1 MSGFKF
7 TFRSIETLT
16 CPAGRKD
23 MLVFD
28 PAMKGFGI
36 RVSSGGGK
44 VFLAQVTVGGIKRRV
59 PIGAFGVLTIEQ
71 ARTEAAKVLRA
82 AAGGVDLVAEKRERA
97 RLAAAAKGAAAFTF
111 ERLVEGWAEAR
122 DGERRPSYLREARA
136 CLLRNL
142 PDWLNRPASG
152 ITTAEAIDQLDRLK
166 RDKSVVAANR
176 TLAYARAAYGWAVK
190 RQRLAANPLKGIEQP
205 GREVS
210 RERVLSAPE
219 LAAIWTACETL
230 TATPAA
236 FVRVLMLTLQRREE
250 VAGMT
255 WAELDDAQ
263 HPTTWI
269 LPRERAKNG
278 KAHVV
283 HLSDPARAI
292 IASLPRMQGN
302 PYVFAGR
309 GEKPIGAFSR
319 MKTEILAE
327 IEKAGGK
334 ALPDWRLH
342 DFRRSGVTHLANADV
357 APHVADRLLNH
368 ITGTIQGVAAVYQR
382 AQFLGERKAALDAW
396 ADLITTATKGPAPAP
411 SISHTGLT
419 AP

>member
-1 MSGFKF
+1 MAGFKF
-7 TFRSIETLT
+7 TFRSIEALT

-28 PAMKGFGI
+28 PAMKGFGL

-44 VFLAQVTVGGIKRRV
+44 VFLAQVTVGGVKRRV

-71 ARTEAAKVLRA
+71 ARAEAAKVLRA
-82 AAGGVDLVAEKRERA
+82 AAGGVDLVAEKREKA
-97 RLAAAAKGAAAFTF
+97 RMAAAAKGAAAFTF

-142 PDWLNRPASG
+142 PDWLNRPASS

-190 RQRLAANPLKGIEQP
+190 RQRLAVNPLKGIEQP

-219 LAAIWTACETL
+219 LAAIWKACEKKL
-230 TATPAA
+230 TVTQAA

-250 VAGMT
+250 VVGMT

-263 HPTTWI
+263 HPTTWT

-278 KAHVV
+278 KAHVI
-283 HLSDPARAI
+283 HLSEPARAI
-292 IASLPRMQGN
+292 IASLPRMQDN

-319 MKTEILAE
+319 MKTDILDE
-327 IEKAGGK
+327 IEKAAGK

-342 DFRRSGVTHLANADV
+342 DFRRSGVTHLANAGV

-382 AQFLGERKAALDAW
+382 AQFLEERKAALDAW
-396 ADLITTATKGPAPAP
+396 AVVITTAVGP
-411 SISHTGLT
+411 SDFSTRLGST
-419 AP
+419 